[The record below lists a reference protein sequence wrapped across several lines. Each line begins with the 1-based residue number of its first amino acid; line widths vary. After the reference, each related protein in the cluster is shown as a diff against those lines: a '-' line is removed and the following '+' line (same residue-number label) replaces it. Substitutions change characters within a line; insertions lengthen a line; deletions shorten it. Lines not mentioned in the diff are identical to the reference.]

1 MEQRFSREISSLE
14 QIFEFANKFTTS
26 NSLDESVSYVI
37 KFVIEEMFTNMV
49 KYQPNNKNDILIG
62 LLKEGNTVT
71 ITLTDFD
78 VEPFDPTKLEEVDVR
93 QALQER
99 KVGGLGIHL
108 VKKMVD
114 TVEYEYKD
122 RQGRITLTK
131 RLEK

>member
-14 QIFEFANKFTTS
+14 QIFEFANRFAAS

-37 KFVIEEMFTNMV
+37 NFVIEEMFTNMV